1 MSRYTFP
8 TTRHALSRTI
18 VVLALGLIAACDDA
32 PPAELSG
39 YLYFGSGN
47 YLVQL
52 SLRNGSTAIAGR
64 LAEVDIRDIKRY
76 GDVSLLLTV
85 VGPVNRKETWRLLR
99 FDLDVGHAATLFDS
113 HGGLYLPGPETLL
126 YDDGV
131 RLRATLRDGDDAEI
145 VVVDRHRVDAW
156 MHLIAVSP
164 SAAIYGTGDGPINQ
178 YDFADRSRT
187 ALAALSRVC
196 GLKHA
201 VWIDG
206 RRRLLCRLRTAAGEP
221 PGYALV
227 GLDGAI
233 DTRLSLPEGGPFSA
247 VAYLPDYDAA
257 VFTERWTSLIGDRE
271 KTAVWIYYFS
281 QGEAWRLLDDQYLG
295 DSAVFSRM

>member
-1 MSRYTFP
+1 VPRYSFP
-8 TTRHALSRTI
+8 TRIGALARTT
-18 VVLALGLIAACDDA
+18 VFLLLGLIAACDEA
-32 PPAELSG
+32 PPVELSG

-52 SLRNGSTAIAGR
+52 SLRNGSTAIAGK
-64 LAEVDIRDIKRY
+64 LADVDIRDIKRY

-99 FDLDVGHAATLFDS
+99 FDLDVGHAAILFDS

-131 RLRATLRDGDDAEI
+131 RLRATVWDGDDPEI
-145 VVVDRHRVDAW
+145 IVVDRHAVSAM

-164 SAAIYGTGDGPINQ
+164 SAAIYSAGDGPIRR
-178 YDFADRSRT
+178 YDFGDRSRT
-187 ALAALSRVC
+187 DLDALSAVC
-196 GLKHA
+196 SLPHA
-201 VWIDG
+201 VWIRG
-206 RRRLLCRLRTAAGEP
+206 RQRLLCRLRDASAGP
-221 PGYALV
+221 PAYALV
-227 GLDGAI
+227 GLDGEV
-233 DTRLSLPEGGPFSA
+233 DTRLSLPDGGPFKA

-257 VFTERWTSLIGDRE
+257 VFTESWKGFFGDRR
-271 KTAVWIYYFS
+271 KTAVWIYDFS
-281 QGEAWRLLDDQYLG
+281 RGVAWRLLEDQYLG

>member
-1 MSRYTFP
+1 LSRYSFSITP
-8 TTRHALSRTI
+8 RVLIRTI
-18 VVLALGLIAACDDA
+18 VILVLGLAASCENA

-52 SLRNGSTAIAGR
+52 SLRNGSTAIAGK

-99 FDLDVGHAATLFDS
+99 FDLDAGHAATLFDS

-131 RLRATLRDGDDAEI
+131 RLRATFWDGDDPEI
-145 VVVDRHRVDAW
+145 VVVGRHAVNAW

-164 SAAIYGTGDGPINQ
+164 SAAIFGTGDGPIEK
-178 YDFADRSRT
+178 YDFADRSLT
-187 ALAALSRVC
+187 TLAALSRVC

-201 VWIDG
+201 IWITD
-206 RRRLLCRLRTAAGEP
+206 RRRLLCRLRPATGEP

-227 GLDGAI
+227 GLDGEI
-233 DTRLSLPEGGPFSA
+233 DTRLSLPDGGPFSA
-247 VAYLPDYDAA
+247 VAYLPDNDAA
-257 VFTERWTSLIGDRE
+257 VFTERWTSLISNRE
-271 KTAVWIYYFS
+271 KTAVWIYDFS
-281 QGEAWRLLDDQYLG
+281 LGKAWRLLEDQHLG
-295 DSAVFSRM
+295 DSAVFSRL